1 MQEWCLSHHIILGQQ
16 LVHWGDAALVRIGY
30 EESRYIILGTIDG
43 LLAVLGIVI
52 GTQSITSDSRIIIGA
67 SLSGAIA
74 LALTNGAGSYLAEST
89 VEYAKIAKME
99 RAMLRS
105 LNDTSIERK
114 AKKKIVAQ
122 SLVHGGSSFLG
133 SMIPIVPLLIPPI
146 ANGPLP
152 SIILSILTLVALG
165 FLSGRVSKTRVIVS
179 VAKMVGLGVAII
191 VACTALGIGEYAL

>member
-1 MQEWCLSHHIILGQQ
+1 
-16 LVHWGDAALVRIGY
+16 VRIGI

-52 GTQSITSDSRIIIGA
+52 GTQSITSDLRIVVGA
-67 SLSGAIA
+67 SLSGAVA

-89 VEYAKIAKME
+89 VEYAKIARME
-99 RAMLRS
+99 KAILRR
-105 LNDTSIERK
+105 LHDTSIEKK

-133 SMIPIVPLLIPPI
+133 SMIPIVPLLIPPL

-152 SIILSILTLVALG
+152 SIVLSVMTLVGLG
-165 FLSGRVSKTRVIVS
+165 FLSGKVSKTRVIVS
-179 VAKMVGLGVAII
+179 VIKMVGLGVAIVI
-191 VACTALGIGEYAL
+191 ACASLGMGEYAL